1 MIFFLKLLKLLT
13 FREKKKLIYIF
24 ILLFINSAVEL
35 ISIGLLLPLLTI
47 LLNEKLIFFGID
59 FSHYNQNITY
69 INLLT
74 KVSIIVCLAFLI
86 KNLFIFYFFTEQSR
100 YARDVQYRLSSN
112 LFYNYLSQ
120 KYLFFANINSAF
132 LIRNMSSTG
141 TLSIGLSSYVILISE
156 ILLCSLMI
164 VYLFFLNFLPT
175 LLSITFF
182 LLLFLLIYR
191 SSRKKI
197 STLGQLNLNY
207 SGLINKQYIHAFGLI
222 KTIKIFNLEKVMSNF
237 FNKLFFNSLYTSYKL
252 DLILQIPKL
261 LVETI
266 IIIFICGIMI
276 IMSVQG
282 KTSTEILLIIL
293 VYAAVGLRF
302 IPSTTR
308 IISAAQRIKT
318 YTPAII
324 NLFDEFIKTSFVTNV
339 NKENIIIT
347 SASEIRL
354 DNISHQFKDSHPIL
368 KDINM
373 KINKNEPIG
382 IYGESGSGKSTLVNI
397 LSGLIVPS
405 KGKIYIDGNYF
416 DYKKN
421 IYLKIGYVPQDTQI
435 FDDTIWNNVTFFQEK
450 NKNNLDL
457 FWDAVKKANLYEYI
471 YSANN
476 LLKEDLLVGERG
488 FKISGGQA
496 QRIGIARA
504 LFLGSNIL
512 IFDEVTSSLDRQNEK
527 EIIKTI
533 YSLKKDKII
542 IIISHNKDN
551 LYFCDQIFEIKD
563 MSILKKIIK
572 QNI

>member
-1 MIFFLKLLKLLT
+1 MIFFIKLLKLLT

-35 ISIGLLLPLLTI
+35 ISIGSLLPLLTI
-47 LLNEKLIFFGID
+47 LLNEKFIFFGID

-74 KVSIIVCLAFLI
+74 KVSIIVGLAFLI
-86 KNLFIFYFFTEQSR
+86 KNFFIFYFFTEQSR

-120 KYLFFANINSAF
+120 KYLFFANTNSAF
-132 LIRNMSSTG
+132 LIRNMSSTA

-156 ILLCSLMI
+156 ILICSLMI
-164 VYLFFLNFLPT
+164 AYLCFLNFLPT
-175 LLSITFF
+175 LLSIIFF

-197 STLGQLNLNY
+197 SNLGQLNLNY
-207 SGLINKQYIHAFGLI
+207 SGLLNKQYIHAFGLI
-222 KTIKIFNLEKVMSNF
+222 KTIKIFNLEKIMSNF
-237 FNKLFFNSLYTSYKL
+237 FNKLFFNSLNTSYKL

-324 NLFDEFIKTSFVTNV
+324 NLFDEFIKTSFVTKS
-339 NKENIIIT
+339 NKENIIIS

-354 DNISHQFKDSHPIL
+354 ENISHQFEESHLVL
-368 KDINM
+368 KDINI
-373 KINKNEPIG
+373 KIYKNQPIG

-397 LSGLIVPS
+397 LSGLITPS
-405 KGKIYIDGNYF
+405 KGKIYIDDNYF

-421 IYLKIGYVPQDTQI
+421 ICLKIGYVPQDTQI

-457 FWDAVKKANLYEYI
+457 FLDAVKKVNLYEYI
-471 YSANN
+471 YSPNN

-512 IFDEVTSSLDRQNEK
+512 IFDEVTSSLDKQNEK

-551 LYFCDQIFEIKD
+551 LYSCDQIFEIKD

-572 QNI
+572 

>member
-1 MIFFLKLLKLLT
+1 MIFFFKLLKLLT
-13 FREKKKLIYIF
+13 LREKKKLIYIF

-35 ISIGLLLPLLTI
+35 ISIGSLLPLLTI
-47 LLNEKLIFFGID
+47 LLNEKFIFFGMD

-69 INLLT
+69 INLLIR
-74 KVSIIVCLAFLI
+74 VSIIVGLAFLI

-120 KYLFFANINSAF
+120 KYLFFANTNSAF
-132 LIRNMSSTG
+132 LIRNMSSTA

-156 ILLCSLMI
+156 ILICILMI
-164 VYLFFLNFLPT
+164 VYLCFLNFLPT
-175 LLSITFF
+175 LLSIIIFF
-182 LLLFLLIYR
+182 FLFLLIYR

-237 FNKLFFNSLYTSYKL
+237 FNKLFFNSLYASYKL

-276 IMSVQG
+276 IMTVQG

-293 VYAAVGLRF
+293 VYAAVGLRI

-324 NLFDEFIKTSFVTNV
+324 NLFDEFIKTSFVTKT
-339 NKENIIIT
+339 NKENIIIS

-354 DNISHQFKDSHPIL
+354 ENISHQFKDSQPIL

-373 KINKNEPIG
+373 RINKNQPIG
-382 IYGESGSGKSTLVNI
+382 IYGDSGSGKSTLVNI
-397 LSGLIVPS
+397 LSGLIIPS
-405 KGKIYIDGNYF
+405 KGKIYIDDNYF

-421 IYLKIGYVPQDTQI
+421 ICLKIGYVPQDTQI

-457 FWDAVKKANLYEYI
+457 FLDAVKKVNLYEYI
-471 YSANN
+471 YSPNN
-476 LLKEDLLVGERG
+476 FLKEDLLVGERG
-488 FKISGGQA
+488 SKISGGQA

-551 LYFCDQIFEIKD
+551 LYSCDQIFEIKD
-563 MSILKKIIK
+563 MSILTKIIK
-572 QNI
+572 

>member
-1 MIFFLKLLKLLT
+1 M
-13 FREKKKLIYIF
+13 R
-24 ILLFINSAVEL
+24 
-35 ISIGLLLPLLTI
+35 
-47 LLNEKLIFFGID
+47 
-59 FSHYNQNITY
+59 
-69 INLLT
+69 
-74 KVSIIVCLAFLI
+74 
-86 KNLFIFYFFTEQSR
+86 
-100 YARDVQYRLSSN
+100 
-112 LFYNYLSQ
+112 
-120 KYLFFANINSAF
+120 
-132 LIRNMSSTG
+132 
-141 TLSIGLSSYVILISE
+141 
-156 ILLCSLMI
+156 
-164 VYLFFLNFLPT
+164 
-175 LLSITFF
+175 
-182 LLLFLLIYR
+182 
-191 SSRKKI
+191 
-197 STLGQLNLNY
+197 
-207 SGLINKQYIHAFGLI
+207 
-222 KTIKIFNLEKVMSNF
+222 
-237 FNKLFFNSLYTSYKL
+237 
-252 DLILQIPKL
+252 
-261 LVETI
+261 
-266 IIIFICGIMI
+266 
-276 IMSVQG
+276 
-282 KTSTEILLIIL
+282 
-293 VYAAVGLRF
+293 
-302 IPSTTR
+302 
-308 IISAAQRIKT
+308 
-318 YTPAII
+318 
-324 NLFDEFIKTSFVTNV
+324 
-339 NKENIIIT
+339 
-347 SASEIRL
+347 
-354 DNISHQFKDSHPIL
+354 
-368 KDINM
+368 
-373 KINKNEPIG
+373 INKNQPIG

>member
-1 MIFFLKLLKLLT
+1 
-13 FREKKKLIYIF
+13 
-24 ILLFINSAVEL
+24 
-35 ISIGLLLPLLTI
+35 
-47 LLNEKLIFFGID
+47 
-59 FSHYNQNITY
+59 
-69 INLLT
+69 
-74 KVSIIVCLAFLI
+74 
-86 KNLFIFYFFTEQSR
+86 
-100 YARDVQYRLSSN
+100 
-112 LFYNYLSQ
+112 
-120 KYLFFANINSAF
+120 
-132 LIRNMSSTG
+132 
-141 TLSIGLSSYVILISE
+141 
-156 ILLCSLMI
+156 
-164 VYLFFLNFLPT
+164 
-175 LLSITFF
+175 
-182 LLLFLLIYR
+182 
-191 SSRKKI
+191 
-197 STLGQLNLNY
+197 
-207 SGLINKQYIHAFGLI
+207 
-222 KTIKIFNLEKVMSNF
+222 MSNF
-237 FNKLFFNSLYTSYKL
+237 FNKLFFNSLYASYKL

-276 IMSVQG
+276 IMTVQG

-324 NLFDEFIKTSFVTNV
+324 NLFDEFIKTSFVTKT
-339 NKENIIIT
+339 NKENIIIS

-354 DNISHQFKDSHPIL
+354 ENISHQFKDSQPIL

-373 KINKNEPIG
+373 RINKNQPIG
-382 IYGESGSGKSTLVNI
+382 IYGDSGSGKSTLVNI
-397 LSGLIVPS
+397 LSGLIIPS
-405 KGKIYIDGNYF
+405 KGKIYIDDNYF

-421 IYLKIGYVPQDTQI
+421 ICLKIGYVPQDTQI

-457 FWDAVKKANLYEYI
+457 FLDAVKKVNLYEYI
-471 YSANN
+471 YSPNN
-476 LLKEDLLVGERG
+476 FLKEDLLVGERG
-488 FKISGGQA
+488 SKISGGQA

-551 LYFCDQIFEIKD
+551 LYSCDQIFEIKD
-563 MSILKKIIK
+563 MSILTKIIK
-572 QNI
+572 

>member
-1 MIFFLKLLKLLT
+1 MIFFFKLLKLLT
-13 FREKKKLIYIF
+13 LREKKKLIYIF

-35 ISIGLLLPLLTI
+35 ISIGSLLPLLTI
-47 LLNEKLIFFGID
+47 LLNEKFIFFGMD

-69 INLLT
+69 INLLIR
-74 KVSIIVCLAFLI
+74 VSIIVGLAFLI

-120 KYLFFANINSAF
+120 KYLFFANTNSAF
-132 LIRNMSSTG
+132 LIRNMSSTA

-156 ILLCSLMI
+156 ILICILMI
-164 VYLFFLNFLPT
+164 VYLCFLNFLPT
-175 LLSITFF
+175 LLSIIFF
-182 LLLFLLIYR
+182 FFLFLLIYR

-237 FNKLFFNSLYTSYKL
+237 FNKLFFNSLYASYKL

-276 IMSVQG
+276 IMTVQG

-324 NLFDEFIKTSFVTNV
+324 NLFDEFIKTSFVTKT
-339 NKENIIIT
+339 NKENIIIS

-354 DNISHQFKDSHPIL
+354 ENISHQFKDSQPIL

-373 KINKNEPIG
+373 RINKNQPIG
-382 IYGESGSGKSTLVNI
+382 IYGDSGSGKSTLVNI
-397 LSGLIVPS
+397 LSGLIIPS
-405 KGKIYIDGNYF
+405 KGKIYIDDNYF

-421 IYLKIGYVPQDTQI
+421 ICLKIGYVPQDTQI

-457 FWDAVKKANLYEYI
+457 FLDAVKKVNLYEYI
-471 YSANN
+471 YSPNN
-476 LLKEDLLVGERG
+476 FLKEDLLVGERG
-488 FKISGGQA
+488 SKISGGQA

-551 LYFCDQIFEIKD
+551 LYSCDQIFEIKD
-563 MSILKKIIK
+563 MSILTKIIK
-572 QNI
+572 

>member
-1 MIFFLKLLKLLT
+1 MIFFIKLLKLLT

-35 ISIGLLLPLLTI
+35 ISIGSLLPLLTI
-47 LLNEKLIFFGID
+47 LLNEKLILFGID

-69 INLLT
+69 INLLIL
-74 KVSIIVCLAFLI
+74 VSIIVGLAFLI
-86 KNLFIFYFFTEQSR
+86 KNLFIFFFFTEQGR

-120 KYLFFANINSAF
+120 KYLFFVNTNSAF
-132 LIRNMSSTG
+132 IIRNMSSTA
-141 TLSIGLSSYVILISE
+141 TLSIGLSSYIILISE
-156 ILLCSLMI
+156 ILICLLMLAYLC
-164 VYLFFLNFLPT
+164 FLNFLPT
-175 LLSITFF
+175 LLSIIFF
-182 LLLFLLIYR
+182 FFLFLLIYR

-197 STLGQLNLNY
+197 SNLGQLNLNY
-207 SGLINKQYIHAFGLI
+207 SGLLNKQYIQAFGLI
-222 KTIKIFNLEKVMSNF
+222 KTIKIFNLEKIMSNF
-237 FNKLFFNSLYTSYKL
+237 FNKLFFNNLNTSYKL

-282 KTSTEILLIIL
+282 KTSAEILLIIL

-324 NLFDEFIKTSFVTNV
+324 NLFDEFIKTSFVTKA
-339 NKENIIIT
+339 NKENIIIS

-354 DNISHQFKDSHPIL
+354 ENISHQFEESHLVL
-368 KDINM
+368 KDINI
-373 KINKNEPIG
+373 KIYKNQPIG

-397 LSGLIVPS
+397 LSGLITPS
-405 KGKIYIDGNYF
+405 KGKIYIDDNYF

-421 IYLKIGYVPQDTQI
+421 ICLKIGYVPQDTQI

-457 FWDAVKKANLYEYI
+457 FLDAVKKVNLYEYI
-471 YSANN
+471 YSPNN

-512 IFDEVTSSLDRQNEK
+512 IFDEVTSSLDNQNEK

-551 LYFCDQIFEIKD
+551 LYSCDQIFEIKD

-572 QNI
+572 

>member
-1 MIFFLKLLKLLT
+1 MIFFFKLLKLLT
-13 FREKKKLIYIF
+13 LREKKKLIYIF

-35 ISIGLLLPLLTI
+35 ISIGSLLPLLTI
-47 LLNEKLIFFGID
+47 LLNEKFIFFGMD

-69 INLLT
+69 INLLIR
-74 KVSIIVCLAFLI
+74 VSIIVGLAFLI

-120 KYLFFANINSAF
+120 KYLFFANTNSAF
-132 LIRNMSSTG
+132 LIRNMSSTA

-156 ILLCSLMI
+156 ILICILMI
-164 VYLFFLNFLPT
+164 VYLCFLNFLPT
-175 LLSITFF
+175 LLSIIFF

-237 FNKLFFNSLYTSYKL
+237 FNKLFFNSLYASYKL

-276 IMSVQG
+276 IMTVQG

-324 NLFDEFIKTSFVTNV
+324 NLFDEFIKTSFVTKT
-339 NKENIIIT
+339 NKENIIIS

-354 DNISHQFKDSHPIL
+354 ENISHQFKDSQPIL

-373 KINKNEPIG
+373 RINKNQPIG
-382 IYGESGSGKSTLVNI
+382 IYGDSGSGKSTLVNI
-397 LSGLIVPS
+397 LSGLIIPS
-405 KGKIYIDGNYF
+405 KGKIYIDDNYF

-421 IYLKIGYVPQDTQI
+421 ICLKIGYVPQDTQI

-457 FWDAVKKANLYEYI
+457 FLDAVKKVNLYEYI
-471 YSANN
+471 YSPNN
-476 LLKEDLLVGERG
+476 FLKEDLLVGERG
-488 FKISGGQA
+488 SKISGGQA

-551 LYFCDQIFEIKD
+551 LYSCDQIFEIKD
-563 MSILKKIIK
+563 MSILTKIIK
-572 QNI
+572 